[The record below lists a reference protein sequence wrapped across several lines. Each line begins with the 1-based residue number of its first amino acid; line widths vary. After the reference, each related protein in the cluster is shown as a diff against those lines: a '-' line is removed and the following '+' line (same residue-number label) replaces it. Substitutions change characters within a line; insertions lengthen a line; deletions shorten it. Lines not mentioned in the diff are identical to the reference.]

1 MLTPIAGLA
10 LLIAVMVVALAERE
24 GVKLSYFDLHAA
36 TVVFGGVIGSLLL
49 AIDRSS
55 LWQMLVSLRELFPSS
70 SFFTHQMRKTQVGL
84 RGMSAAWRE
93 GRRAEV
99 LKIADNGAT
108 EELRVAADALLR
120 QLTGHNL
127 TERFASLRT
136 KYMNQLA
143 PVIEG
148 WEIVSKLAPS
158 FGMVGT
164 VTGMVQLF
172 KNMGENS
179 GNLGG
184 AMAMALLATLYGISL
199 GAAVGGPMAARVA
212 SQLNERLAHIDLLEK
227 TVAALVEEQRKLSE
241 LGEVNA

>member
-10 LLIAVMVVALAERE
+10 LLIAVMWVALTERT
-24 GVKLSYFDLHAA
+24 GAKLSFIDWHAI

-49 AIDRSS
+49 AIDRQS
-55 LWQMLVSLRELFPSS
+55 LGRMLISIRELFPSTS
-70 SFFTHQMRKTQVGL
+70 MFVHQMRKTQLGL
-84 RGMSAAWRE
+84 NQMSSAWRE

-99 LKIADNGAT
+99 LKIADSGAT

-120 QLTGHNL
+120 QLTGPNL
-127 TERFASLRT
+127 TEKFAVLQTR
-136 KYMNQLA
+136 YMNQLA

-199 GAAVGGPMAARVA
+199 GAAAGGPMAARVN
-212 SQLNERLAHIDLLEK
+212 SQLNERLAHINLLEK
-227 TVAALVEEQRKLSE
+227 TVAALIEEQRKLAD
-241 LGEVNA
+241 LGEAKA